1 MGTSTTTLPSSSSLG
16 RKRKFD
22 IETAASLQSNKSRFS
37 GVRRQSDIATKAAR
51 DQDHSAHTAKK
62 AKSTSLMPLKDDET
76 FDDRILCR
84 LIVSPPGRGIDQF
97 ESIREYLEACRD
109 AIKGHQSLY
118 QAARILHHD
127 VSKNNIIITDAKN
140 DTDPKGM
147 LVDLDLAKELNR
159 GPSGARYRTGTMEF
173 MAIEVLEGHTHT
185 CRHDL
190 ESFFYVFLRIIIRHD
205 PKGGKKDLSKESKL

>member
-1 MGTSTTTLPSSSSLG
+1 MHIDV
-16 RKRKFD
+16 KF
-22 IETAASLQSNKSRFS
+22 EGK
-37 GVRRQSDIATKAAR
+37 KKK
-51 DQDHSAHTAKK
+51 DHSAHTAKK

-76 FDDRILCR
+76 FDDRILCC

-97 ESIREYLEACRD
+97 ESIREYLEASRD

-140 DTDPKGM
+140 DTDPKEM
-147 LVDLDLAKELNR
+147 LIDLDLAKELNR
-159 GPSGARYRTGTMEF
+159 GPSGERHRTGTMEF

-185 CRHDL
+185 YRHDR
-190 ESFFYVFLRIIIRHD
+190 ESFFYVFFADHH
-205 PKGGKKDLSKESKL
+205 PP